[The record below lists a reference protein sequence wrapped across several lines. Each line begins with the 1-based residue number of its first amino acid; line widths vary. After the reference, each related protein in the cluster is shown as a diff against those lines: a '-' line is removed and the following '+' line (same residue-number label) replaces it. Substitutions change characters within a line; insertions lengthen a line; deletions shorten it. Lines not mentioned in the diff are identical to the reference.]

1 MINKIKLA
9 EIKKIAS
16 DGKVNQYFSSI
27 KVFGSTITDHC
38 TKESDIDLFV
48 TLRPEYENDKD
59 ANDAYCYLLTLTP
72 SDKDIF
78 FSHEQSG
85 EFNPQLYKNMV
96 NGVEI
101 LK

>member
-1 MINKIKLA
+1 MISKVKLA
-9 EIKKIAS
+9 EIEKIVS
-16 DGKVNQYFSSI
+16 DEKVNQYFSSI

-38 TKESDIDLFV
+38 TEKSDIDMFV

-78 FSHEQSG
+78 FAHEQSG
-85 EFNPQLYKNMV
+85 ECNSQLYQNMV

>member
-1 MINKIKLA
+1 MISKVKLA
-9 EIKKIAS
+9 EIEKIAS
-16 DGKVNQYFSSI
+16 DAKVNQYFSSI

-38 TKESDIDLFV
+38 TEESDIDMFV
-48 TLRPEYENDKD
+48 TLKPEYENDKD

-85 EFNPQLYKNMV
+85 EFNSQLFENML
-96 NGVEI
+96 NGEEI

>member
-1 MINKIKLA
+1 MISKVKLA
-9 EIKKIAS
+9 EIEKIAS
-16 DGKVNQYFSSI
+16 DEKVNQYFSSI

-38 TKESDIDLFV
+38 TEESDIDMFV

-78 FSHEQSG
+78 FAHEQSG
-85 EFNPQLYKNMV
+85 EFNSQLYKNMV

>member
-1 MINKIKLA
+1 MISKVKLA
-9 EIKKIAS
+9 EIEKIAS
-16 DGKVNQYFSSI
+16 DEKVNQYFSSI

-38 TKESDIDLFV
+38 TEESDIDMFV
-48 TLRPEYENDKD
+48 TLQPEYENDKD
-59 ANDAYCYLLTLTP
+59 ANDAYCYLLALTP

-78 FSHEQSG
+78 FAHEQSG
-85 EFNPQLYKNMV
+85 EFNSQLYQNMV